1 MSLKPYF
8 SSSAK
13 VWDDI
18 NWVYGIKEAGYAG
31 WEIVAD
37 GNYRLDKPGNLE
49 RIKEVIQA
57 TNLGISVHAPYG
69 DLNLATLNDPIWRE
83 SIRQIESCITFA
95 SEFTDRVT
103 IHPGYLSPAGKL
115 MPQKVWDL
123 QKEALRLIGKC
134 AAEHSVLA
142 CLENMIS
149 QKEFLCR
156 DAGELMGMVDGIEGI
171 GLTFD
176 FGHANTLGKVNEF
189 LSLVGQANHVHIHDN
204 HGVSDEHLP
213 LGAGTIDWKK
223 VGKTIAARYNGIIV
237 VEGRSVE
244 EAKKS
249 LAIFSKVFV

>member
-1 MSLKPYF
+1 MIRPFF

-18 NWVYGIKEAGYAG
+18 RWVFGIEVAGYDG

-37 GNYRLDKPGNLE
+37 GNYRFEKPENLKE
-49 RIKEVIQA
+49 IKEVLASTHLSA
-57 TNLGISVHAPYG
+57 TVHAPYG

-83 SIRQIESCITFA
+83 SIRQIEICIRGA
-95 SEFTDRVT
+95 ADLTDRVT

-115 MPQKVWDL
+115 LPQKVWEL
-123 QKEALRLIGKC
+123 QKEALRQIGKC
-134 AAEHSVLA
+134 AVEHGVLA

-156 DAGELMGMVDGIEGI
+156 DVGELMGMAGGIDGI

-176 FGHANTLGKVNEF
+176 FGHANTIGKVPEF
-189 LSLVGQANHVHIHDN
+189 LDRVGEANHIHIHDN
-204 HGVSDEHLP
+204 HGVSDEHLL
-213 LGAGTIDWKK
+213 LGAGNIDWKT
-223 VGKTIAARYNGIIV
+223 VGKSIATRYSGVVV

-244 EAKKS
+244 EAKRS
-249 LAIFSKVFV
+249 LAVYAECFR

>member
-1 MSLKPYF
+1 MTIRPYF

-18 NWVYGIKEAGYAG
+18 RWVYGIEEAGYAG

-37 GNYRLDKPGNLE
+37 GNYRFERPENLE
-49 RIKEVIQA
+49 KIKEVVA
-57 TNLGISVHAPYG
+57 STRLGVTVHAPYG

-83 SIRQIESCITFA
+83 SIRQIEVCIENA
-95 SEFTDRVT
+95 GDLTDRVT

-115 MPQKVWDL
+115 LPQKVWEL
-123 QKEALRLIGKC
+123 QKEALRRIGKC
-134 AAEHSVLA
+134 AVEHGVLA

-156 DAGELMGMVDGIEGI
+156 DARELMGMAGGIEGI

-176 FGHANTLGKVNEF
+176 FGHANTVGKVPEF
-189 LSLVGQANHVHIHDN
+189 LAQVGSANHIHIHDN
-204 HGVSDEHLP
+204 HGVLDEHLM
-213 LGAGTIDWKK
+213 LGAGTIDWKS
-223 VGKTIAARYNGIIV
+223 VGKAIAARYSGV
-237 VEGRSVE
+237 VVIEGRSVE

-249 LAIFSKVFV
+249 LAVFSECFV